1 MEIIFSRFR
10 KVVKENLKFFLLKT
24 NKVTI
29 FHLQLQLLQLLQ
41 CQDMMFNY
49 YYSTIDQTK
58 KIINPIPIK
67 KNVDKTEHE

>member
-58 KIINPIPIK
+58 KNNRSDSNK